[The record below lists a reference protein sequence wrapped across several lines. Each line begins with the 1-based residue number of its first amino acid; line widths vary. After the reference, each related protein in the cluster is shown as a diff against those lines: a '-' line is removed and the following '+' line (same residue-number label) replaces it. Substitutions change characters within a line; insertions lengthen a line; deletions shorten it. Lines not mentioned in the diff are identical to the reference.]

1 MNPSIRAANAGDLET
16 LVALM
21 RDFYLEDADPFVEEE
36 SRTAFAAL
44 LAEPSWGRLWLAQQG
59 TSAVGYVVLTLG
71 FSMEF
76 GGRDAFI
83 DDLYVTSSHRGQGIG
98 GALITA
104 CEQACKDLGIR
115 ALHLEVRST
124 NPATS
129 LYRRLGFRDHEHR
142 LMTKRLAGHNDGRG
156 GPKV

>member
-1 MNPSIRAANAGDLET
+1 MNPSIRAANADDLET

-44 LAEPSWGRLWLAQQG
+44 LAEPSWGRLWLAQLG

-98 GALITA
+98 GALIAA

-129 LYRRLGFRDHEHR
+129 LYRRLGFRDHEHH

-156 GPKV
+156 GSKI